1 MPQSETE
8 RRTLLL
14 VGDNPF
20 HGISHLSQQRAVSR
34 GYDLTNPSYAA
45 NLVNIS
51 LDNGA
56 DGFMFTVSE
65 TTLSILRVLNRERR
79 HGDLRLYAMVPYAY
93 EFVRMAVLAGGVP
106 GLARKLGQQI
116 ALSGNW
122 RAITSGLKGAL
133 ATDPPSLLEAYLYY
147 ETARLRSA
155 AGKRATL
162 ATIMLHEL
170 VTDMALALNMDWVF
184 KTHTKFMLAHR
195 IRPGFETRNF
205 AYLVKKFE
213 EWHMDFGKM
222 TIAAPFNSV
231 GFQMCPSREDCEKA
245 LGRIPEA
252 NVIAFSV
259 LAAGYLKLPDAAAY
273 AANFPTLRGIAVG
286 VSKEQ
291 HARETFNV
299 LRGST
304 R

>member
-1 MPQSETE
+1 MPQSEPE

-20 HGISHLSQQRAVSR
+20 HGISHLSQERAVSR
-34 GYDLTNPSYAA
+34 GFDLTNPSYAA
-45 NLVNIS
+45 SLVGIS

-65 TTLSILRVLNRERR
+65 TTLSILRMLNKEEPRE
-79 HGDLRLYAMVPYAY
+79 GLRLYAIVPYAY

-106 GLARKLGQQI
+106 GLARKVGQQI
-116 ALSGNW
+116 VLSGNW
-122 RAITSGLKGAL
+122 RAIMSGLKGAL
-133 ATDPPSLLEAYLYY
+133 ATDPPGLLEAYLHF
-147 ETARLRSA
+147 EMARLRSA
-155 AGKRATL
+155 AGRKANIS
-162 ATIMLHEL
+162 TIMLHEL
-170 VTDMALALNMDWVF
+170 VTDMALALNMEWVF
-184 KTHTKFMLAHR
+184 KTHTDFMLAHR

-213 EWHMDFGKM
+213 DWRMDFGKV

-231 GFQMCPSREDCEKA
+231 GFQMCPSREECEEA
-245 LGRIPEA
+245 LGRIPEGE
-252 NVIAFSV
+252 VLAFSI

-273 AANFPTLRGIAVG
+273 AAKFPTLRGIAVG

-291 HARETFNV
+291 HARETFHV
-299 LRGST
+299 LRDSA

>member
-1 MPQSETE
+1 VPQSEPE

-20 HGISHLSQQRAVSR
+20 HGISHLSQQRAVAR
-34 GYDLTNPSYAA
+34 GHDLTNPSYAA
-45 NLVNIS
+45 NLVSIS

-65 TTLSILRVLNRERR
+65 TTLSILRALNKERR
-79 HGDLRLYAMVPYAY
+79 RGDLRLYAMVPYAY

-122 RAITSGLKGAL
+122 RAIASGLKGAL
-133 ATDPPSLLEAYLYY
+133 ATDPSSLLEAYLYY

-155 AGKRATL
+155 AGRKSTIATV
-162 ATIMLHEL
+162 MLHEL
-170 VTDMALALNMDWVF
+170 VTDMALALNMEWMF
-184 KTHTKFMLAHR
+184 KTHINFMLAHG

-213 EWHMDFGKM
+213 DWQLDFGKV

-231 GFQMCPSREDCEKA
+231 GFQMCPSREECEDA
-245 LGRIPEA
+245 LRRMPKTE
-252 NVIAFSV
+252 VIAFSV

-273 AANFPTLRGIAVG
+273 VAKFPTLSGIAVG

-291 HARETFNV
+291 HARETFKL
-299 LRGST
+299 LRGNAP
-304 R
+304 